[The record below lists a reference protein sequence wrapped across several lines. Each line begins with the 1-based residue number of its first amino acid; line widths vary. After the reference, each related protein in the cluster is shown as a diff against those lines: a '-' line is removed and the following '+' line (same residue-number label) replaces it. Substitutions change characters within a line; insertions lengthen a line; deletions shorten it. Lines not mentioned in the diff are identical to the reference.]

1 MFYLA
6 DSLHTS
12 RNYLSLLMNGR
23 TLAGT
28 MLEKKVNMFLPAMA
42 TRSPA
47 PKNRYIFNEA
57 HLEGL
62 DKGPKK
68 SLDPRPLVEKLH
80 ETQGAKQTK
89 ESKSKHLLTLRK

>member
-1 MFYLA
+1 
-6 DSLHTS
+6 
-12 RNYLSLLMNGR
+12 
-23 TLAGT
+23 
-28 MLEKKVNMFLPAMA
+28 MLEKKVNIFLPTMA
-42 TRSPA
+42 TRSPG
-47 PKNRYIFNEA
+47 FNEA

>member
-1 MFYLA
+1 
-6 DSLHTS
+6 
-12 RNYLSLLMNGR
+12 MNGR

-28 MLEKKVNMFLPAMA
+28 MLEKKVNMFLPTIA

-47 PKNRYIFNEA
+47 PKNRYILNEA

>member
-1 MFYLA
+1 
-6 DSLHTS
+6 
-12 RNYLSLLMNGR
+12 
-23 TLAGT
+23 
-28 MLEKKVNMFLPAMA
+28 MLEKTVNIFLPTMA

-47 PKNRYIFNEA
+47 PKNRYIFSEA

-80 ETQGAKQTK
+80 EAQGAKQTK

>member
-1 MFYLA
+1 
-6 DSLHTS
+6 
-12 RNYLSLLMNGR
+12 
-23 TLAGT
+23 
-28 MLEKKVNMFLPAMA
+28 MLEKTVNIFLPTMA
-42 TRSPA
+42 TRS
-47 PKNRYIFNEA
+47 PKNRYIFSEA

>member
-1 MFYLA
+1 
-6 DSLHTS
+6 
-12 RNYLSLLMNGR
+12 
-23 TLAGT
+23 
-28 MLEKKVNMFLPAMA
+28 MLEKTVNIFLPTMA
-42 TRSPA
+42 TRSAA
-47 PKNRYIFNEA
+47 PKNRYIFSEA

-68 SLDPRPLVEKLH
+68 SLDSRPLVEKLH

>member
-1 MFYLA
+1 
-6 DSLHTS
+6 
-12 RNYLSLLMNGR
+12 
-23 TLAGT
+23 
-28 MLEKKVNMFLPAMA
+28 MLEKKVNMFLPTMA
-42 TRSPA
+42 TRIPA
-47 PKNRYIFNEA
+47 PKNRYIFREA

-68 SLDPRPLVEKLH
+68 SLDPRTLVEKLH